1 VLTALTQLNRLRR
14 LPDALL
20 ALQQAQLT
28 APGGAAYDD
37 VTYPANFRNPPLS
50 PGEAHTYQLGPK
62 AGLVWNPVPLLTL
75 RGAYTRS
82 LGGVSADESYRL
94 EQTQVAGFPQ
104 TFRSLISESVVGS
117 VSAPTYET
125 FAVALDLKFPSRTYA
140 GIQAQRLNTDVD
152 RTVGALALD
161 NGTPPF
167 VTTST
172 LEQLRYHENSI
183 GASINQLLGDDLVVG
198 ASYTFDRVELGD
210 VFPNIP
216 VAGYDTTQHNDLHET
231 AGYVLFNHPSGLFA
245 RADAAW
251 YHQINSQA
259 GQPGDDFVQE
269 NLYVGYRFLHRHA
282 ELMFGILN
290 LSGQDYH
297 LNPLNTYMELPRE
310 RSYIVRVNFVF

>member
-1 VLTALTQLNRLRR
+1 LDRLW
-14 LPDALL
+14 LI
-20 ALQQAQLT
+20 
-28 APGGAAYDD
+28 GGAVYDD
-37 VTYPANFRNPPLS
+37 LTYPDNYRNPPLS

-62 AGLVWNPVPLLTL
+62 AGIVWSPVSLLTL

-94 EQTQVAGFPQ
+94 EQTQLAGFPQ
-104 TFRSLISESVVGS
+104 AFRSLISETVVGS

-125 FAVALDLKFPSRTYA
+125 YAVALDLKFPSRTYA

-183 GASINQLLGDDLVVG
+183 GASLNQLLGDTVVVG
-198 ASYTFDRVELGD
+198 AGYKFDQVELGD
-210 VFPNIP
+210 VYPNIP
-216 VAGYDTTQHNDLHET
+216 LAGFNSTQHADLHEAT
-231 AGYVLFNHPSGLFA
+231 GYVLFNHPSGLFA
-245 RADAAW
+245 RADATW
-251 YHQINSQA
+251 YDQINSNA
-259 GQPGDDFVQE
+259 SMPGDDFVQE
-269 NLYVGYRFLHRHA
+269 NLYFGYRFLHRHA

-290 LSGQDYH
+290 LSGQNYN

-310 RSYIVRVNFVF
+310 RSYIVRLNFVF

>member
-1 VLTALTQLNRLRR
+1 
-14 LPDALL
+14 
-20 ALQQAQLT
+20 
-28 APGGAAYDD
+28 
-37 VTYPANFRNPPLS
+37 
-50 PGEAHTYQLGPK
+50 
-62 AGLVWNPVPLLTL
+62 
-75 RGAYTRS
+75 
-82 LGGVSADESYRL
+82 
-94 EQTQVAGFPQ
+94 
-104 TFRSLISESVVGS
+104 
-117 VSAPTYET
+117 
-125 FAVALDLKFPSRTYA
+125 LKFPSRTYA

-161 NGTPPF
+161 DFTPPF

-172 LEQLRYHENSI
+172 LEQLRCHENSI

-210 VFPNIP
+210 VYPNIP
-216 VAGYDTTQHNDLHET
+216 VAGYATTQHNDLHET

-245 RADAAW
+245 RADATW

-290 LSGQDYH
+290 LSGQNYN

-310 RSYIVRVNFVF
+310 RSYIVRLNFVF